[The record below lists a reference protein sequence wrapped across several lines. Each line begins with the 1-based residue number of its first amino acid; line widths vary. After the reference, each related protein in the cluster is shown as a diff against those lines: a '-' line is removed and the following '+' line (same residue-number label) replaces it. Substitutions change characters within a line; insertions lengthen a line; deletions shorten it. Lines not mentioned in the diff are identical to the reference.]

1 MPGRKRTTIVGKAEE
16 NDAKPKNRPGRPY
29 AIEATPE
36 VLRQVRKV
44 ASMFGTHDEI
54 AAVLGVASS
63 TFQEFLKRCP
73 EVRDE
78 LDAGRAVGNLNA
90 KRKLIKLADTNAAA
104 AIFLCKNAG
113 MTDRVDVTGPKDIV
127 VVVDADDMAL

>member
-1 MPGRKRTTIVGKAEE
+1 MTDNRLSGAEPDKKGGALSEKRM
-16 NDAKPKNRPGRPY
+16 GRPY
-29 AIEATPE
+29 ALEPTPE
-36 VLRQVRKV
+36 VMRVVRQVAR
-44 ASMFGTHDEI
+44 MFGTHDEI
-54 AAVLGVASS
+54 AAVLGVAAS

-78 LDAGRAVGNLNA
+78 LDAGRAEGNLNA

-113 MTDRVDVTGPKDIV
+113 MTDRIETANVGNITI
-127 VVVDADDMAL
+127 VVDAGDAQM